1 MTHPIPTIHKLT
13 IGLLFKNN
21 RIHKQISGSPP
32 PPPTSIWTA
41 LRCIVPK
48 DTAQGFTS
56 WGIEGRH
63 HLECPG
69 INETNNLEN

>member
-1 MTHPIPTIHKLT
+1 MTHPISTIHKLT
-13 IGLLFKNN
+13 ISLLFKNN
-21 RIHKQISGSPP
+21 RIHKQISGC
-32 PPPTSIWTA
+32 PPPTSIWTS

-48 DTAQGFTS
+48 DTAQGFTN
-56 WGIEGRH
+56 WGTGGSH